1 MSQTIDQIHKKAATI
16 MTGNGSILGE
26 NRISDLTTVFT
37 SVILKKKEQPSPRL
51 IKQLRERT
59 SPVITDDEMNT
70 IWENVDKTIEAIKNL
85 KRQEIQN
92 IKKTIDKD
100 IPSYLIETDDKDG
113 MPTGQYIFDYM
124 KYSNFLHEKLH
135 VVNLSRN
142 LFIYDTDTNVYKS
155 HINQIGTYTRNIVD
169 EYGVVGKLS
178 DIVNEVSVHIR
189 NMGCVDV
196 YPFMGKL
203 GTIHVK
209 NGCLDLKIGVLEEPS
224 PEHMYDYRIETE
236 YKVFKETKELDEF
249 LAQYGTTEP
258 IDILA
263 KVIWQRAYRDTLKEI
278 TVIYGP
284 RDAAKTTLGEFIQAV
299 LDGSITCNI
308 NVTRSLLNEL
318 LERFGFSNMEGK
330 LLNFGDDLPDQFIR
344 NSGRINKMVGSTN
357 HRIEKKGKDGYDTFI
372 STYYMFTCNNLPPL
386 DDDDSVLWSKIHLVH
401 QDKVF
406 EGKKINNRESLFTQ
420 TLKEQLLYRAV
431 QKALS
436 WLENPYEN
444 NQSPD
449 EVRRLWHEGT
459 TDIDSYFN
467 EFIEPDVFALVSL
480 DDIKKHYEM
489 WCIMNGKK
497 LYIKYLNKKLKPFFK
512 STNIRNGYTLKLRPL
527 PKTELKPGQITL

>member
-1 MSQTIDQIHKKAATI
+1 MSQTIDQIHKKASTI
-16 MTGNGSILGE
+16 ITSEGSILGE

-37 SVILKKKEQPSPRL
+37 SLTLKKKEPSARL
-51 IKQLRERT
+51 IKNLRMRT
-59 SPVITDDEMNT
+59 APAITDEEMNT
-70 IWENVDKTIEAIKNL
+70 VWENVDKTIEAIKNL
-85 KRQEIQN
+85 KREEIKN
-92 IKKTIDKD
+92 IKKTIDKEM
-100 IPSYLIETDDKDG
+100 PSYLVETQDKDS
-113 MPTGQYIFDYM
+113 MPTGQYVFDYM
-124 KYSNFLHEKLH
+124 KYSDFIHKKLN

-142 LFIYDTDTNVYKS
+142 LFVYDTTTNVYKY
-155 HINQIGTYTRNIVD
+155 HINQIGTYTRNVVD

-178 DIVNEVSVHIR
+178 DIINEVFTHIK
-189 NMGCVDV
+189 NMGCVDI

-209 NGCLDLKIGVLEEPS
+209 NGCLDLKTGVLEEPS

-236 YKVFKETKELDEF
+236 YKVFEETKELDDF
-249 LAQYGTTEP
+249 LAQYGTQEP

-308 NVTRSLLNEL
+308 NVTRSLLHEL

-330 LLNFGDDLPDQFIR
+330 LMNFGDDLPDQFIR

-357 HRIEKKGKDGYDTFI
+357 HHIEKKGKDGYDTFI

-386 DDDDSVLWSKIHLVH
+386 DDDDSVMWSKIHLVH

-420 TLKEQLLYRAV
+420 TLKEQLLYRAI

-436 WLENPYEN
+436 WLVEPYEN
-444 NQSPD
+444 NQSPE

-459 TDIDSYFN
+459 TDVDLFLNSYTEYDIGN
-467 EFIEPDVFALVSL
+467 LLSL
-480 DDIKKHYEM
+480 EDIKRHYEL
-489 WCIMNGKK
+489 WCAMFGRK
-497 LYIKYLNKKLKPFFK
+497 LYIKYLNKQLKPFFK
-512 STNIRNGYTLKLRPL
+512 RNENRNGYSLRLIQL
-527 PKTELKPGQITL
+527 PKTELAPGQVTL